1 MSERVVL
8 VTGVAGHWGAK
19 TADRLMEEPGVRVIG
34 LDNEPPDPE
43 IKGLDFVKAD
53 VRNPLLTDLLQT
65 ESVDTVCHLAFLY
78 TTRPSE
84 SAFDLNVMGTMKVF
98 GACAQAGVHKIV
110 LRSSTAVYGAH
121 PSNPAFL
128 TPDHPLR
135 GSRRYGYTRDMV
147 EIEAF
152 CNGFRRQMPE
162 MILTILRF
170 PGIVGL
176 EVNTPMNRYLKG
188 AWAPVLLGFD
198 PRMQLIHE
206 EDALGALA
214 HAVIHDASGAFNVAA
229 EGVLPLM
236 KVLSLAGTLPIPILH
251 PLAYWGANLLGG
263 TGLGLTD
270 YVPIELDY
278 IRYPWVADL
287 SGMRAELGFAPTY
300 TAEEAL
306 HELAEQKRMKKY
318 LPEST
323 LLARGEEHLRAVIER
338 RRRAKA
344 TNEPVPAPS
353 PRQEEEK
360 DNE

>member
-1 MSERVVL
+1 
-8 VTGVAGHWGAK
+8 
-19 TADRLMEEPGVRVIG
+19 
-34 LDNEPPDPE
+34 
-43 IKGLDFVKAD
+43 
-53 VRNPLLTDLLQT
+53 
-65 ESVDTVCHLAFLY
+65 
-78 TTRPSE
+78 
-84 SAFDLNVMGTMKVF
+84 MGTMKVF
-98 GACAQAGVHKIV
+98 GACAQAGVRKIV

-128 TPDHPLR
+128 TEDHPLR

-162 MILTILRF
+162 TILTILRF
-170 PGIVGL
+170 PGIIGPHVD
-176 EVNTPMNRYLKG
+176 TPMNRFLRG

-198 PRMQLIHE
+198 PRMQLIHKD
-206 EDALGALA
+206 DALEALA
-214 HAVIHDASGAFNVAA
+214 HAVVHDVPGVFNVAA
-229 EGVLPLM
+229 EGVFPLM
-236 KVLSLAGTLPIPILH
+236 KILSLTATLPVPIFH
-251 PLAYWGANLLGG
+251 PLAYWGTNLLGG
-263 TGLGLTD
+263 TGLRLTD

-287 SGMRAELGFAPTY
+287 AKMEAELGFVPTY

-306 HELAEQKRMKKY
+306 RELAEQKRMKRY
-318 LPEST
+318 ASEST

-344 TNEPVPAPS
+344 PNEPTPAAN